1 MYSIHVGTQGK
12 FEELLFWRVTLA
24 LFVQQRAQLPL
35 REPDHRVCYNIVL
48 FACLF
53 FVPRPQYIS

>member
-12 FEELLFWRVTLA
+12 FEELLFWRVA
-24 LFVQQRAQLPL
+24 LFDQQRAQLTLPL

-53 FVPRPQYIS
+53 LAPRPQCIS